1 VRENSTSSSSSGSS
15 SSDHTAALL
24 AVGGQAAV
32 GLWSQLAGRSWL
44 VRLATS
50 AEPPFARHT
59 CSGGS
64 CELADTTTAP
74 PSASASVVGVAE
86 RCSLHSAT
94 ATTTANA
101 TSAAAAVGCDAFSAC
116 LFEHM
121 CRNALLRRLHMP
133 HRFLALVQVEL
144 RDLKNLSPHFA
155 ASPMDVYAAVRLKRS
170 SGIDPAT
177 STHSAGSSSSSSGGG
192 STAAAASSKHTPL
205 GTAITEVRRVVPSAE
220 AGGGRHWGGAAVFRF
235 PLPEA
240 ASSSIDALGA
250 GAFAQA
256 LELYQQQQQQQQQ
269 QHSSSNSS
277 ILPPAGPPSVLQ
289 LIVHR
294 KHLLADDCLGAAEVP
309 LHNLSDDVQLD
320 EWVPLKQVRG
330 GAGWGGG
337 GGHFWFLNVRVTL
350 RFVVMCAV
358 DPPLDE
364 GLAAERE
371 VLADFHN
378 ARHSISTLVLGDGDS
393 AF

>member
-1 VRENSTSSSSSGSS
+1 VLRGGPLGRAWYLPAAEVREDSASNSSSSS
-15 SSDHTAALL
+15 SSDHTAVLL

-32 GLWSQLAGRSWL
+32 GLWSQLTGRSWL

-59 CSGGS
+59 CSGSS
-64 CELADTTTAP
+64 CELAGAVAAPTAV
-74 PSASASVVGVAE
+74 AVVAVAE

-94 ATTTANA
+94 TAATTDASSA
-101 TSAAAAVGCDAFSAC
+101 AVSAAAVSCDPFSAC

-155 ASPMDVYAAVRLKRS
+155 ASPMDVYAAVRLKRT

-177 STHSAGSSSSSSGGG
+177 PTHSAGSSSSSNGG
-192 STAAAASSKHTPL
+192 STAAAASSKHVPL

-220 AGGGRHWGGAAVFRF
+220 AGAGRHWGGAAVFRF
-235 PLPEA
+235 PLPED
-240 ASSSIDALGA
+240 ASSSIEALGA

-256 LELYQQQQQQQQQ
+256 LELYHQQQQQQ
-269 QHSSSNSS
+269 SSSSS
-277 ILPPAGPPSVLQ
+277 STLPPAGPPSVLQ

-309 LHNLSDDVQLD
+309 LHSLSDDVQLD
-320 EWVPLKQVRG
+320 EWVPLKQVG
-330 GAGWGGG
+330 
-337 GGHFWFLNVRVTL
+337 VTL
-350 RFVVMCAV
+350 
-358 DPPLDE
+358 
-364 GLAAERE
+364 
-371 VLADFHN
+371 
-378 ARHSISTLVLGDGDS
+378 
-393 AF
+393 

>member
-1 VRENSTSSSSSGSS
+1 VLRGGPLGRAWYLPAAEVREDSASTSISSSS
-15 SSDHTAALL
+15 SSDHTAVLL
-24 AVGGQAAV
+24 AAGGQAAV

-59 CSGGS
+59 CSGSS
-64 CELADTTTAP
+64 CELAGTAAAP
-74 PSASASVVGVAE
+74 PAAPAVVAVAE
-86 RCSLHSAT
+86 RCSLHSTT
-94 ATTTANA
+94 ATTA
-101 TSAAAAVGCDAFSAC
+101 TSATASAAAVSCDPFSAC

-121 CRNALLRRLHMP
+121 CRNALLRRLHIP

-170 SGIDPAT
+170 SGIDPAAP
-177 STHSAGSSSSSSGGG
+177 THSTNNSSSSSGGG
-192 STAAAASSKHTPL
+192 TAAAASSKHVPL

-220 AGGGRHWGGAAVFRF
+220 AGAGRHWGGAAVFRF
-235 PLPEA
+235 PLPED

-256 LELYQQQQQQQQQ
+256 LELYQQQQQQQ
-269 QHSSSNSS
+269 SSSTCSS
-277 ILPPAGPPSVLQ
+277 TLPPAGPPSVLQ

-309 LHNLSDDVQLD
+309 LHSLSDDVQLD
-320 EWVPLKQVRG
+320 EWVPLKQVG
-330 GAGWGGG
+330 
-337 GGHFWFLNVRVTL
+337 VTL
-350 RFVVMCAV
+350 
-358 DPPLDE
+358 
-364 GLAAERE
+364 
-371 VLADFHN
+371 
-378 ARHSISTLVLGDGDS
+378 
-393 AF
+393 